1 MKIFKVVKWLF
12 VIGFVLGLLLIFAV
26 PLLLNSAH
34 AREQIS
40 AILSDVLDREVTMN
54 DHSVSLL
61 LGRVEITDLTV
72 ANPQD
77 FPAGKLLQAKDLQL
91 EVSIRELLSGRIE
104 GVMTGEGVTLH
115 VLKRGDRTNLHGLAP
130 ESSTQDEESADLWL
144 QLHLKDSR
152 VVIEDLDQKQTL
164 TLDGVDIDVF
174 MSNRAGRENTRLQL
188 RIDSMQRGPFQVND
202 LSAHLMHNKDGDG
215 ERIDL
220 TGLQAK
226 LGSGGR
232 LEGSVSLPL
241 PSGGRQPEWQAKL
254 ELKDVGIDDSI
265 RPVAQTFF
273 PLAASEHA
281 QFDGRL
287 QGSFE
292 LRGRGITWDAIKPQ
306 LRGSGRVGLSTVSLA
321 PGNLITLLTQ
331 WAGRQPGPIEL
342 NDCGAQFTIGSGR
355 VNFQRLSA
363 NGDEVRYDLTGA
375 VTLDG
380 ALWLNM
386 NAMPL
391 LKRYSPREH
400 AKLERYI
407 KEIPIPIRG
416 TISRPR
422 PTLPRTA
429 DLLTQ
434 VGKDGKKKLLDWLG
448 QELEEELERQN
459 KKKNR

>member
-1 MKIFKVVKWLF
+1 M
-12 VIGFVLGLLLIFAV
+12 
-26 PLLLNSAH
+26 
-34 AREQIS
+34 
-40 AILSDVLDREVTMN
+40 
-54 DHSVSLL
+54 
-61 LGRVEITDLTV
+61 
-72 ANPQD
+72 
-77 FPAGKLLQAKDLQL
+77 LLQAEDLQL

-115 VLKRGDRTNLHGLAP
+115 VLKRGDRTNLDGLAP
-130 ESSTQDEESADLWL
+130 ESPEQDGESADLLL

-164 TLDGVDIDVF
+164 TLDGVGIDVF

-188 RIDSMQRGPFQVND
+188 HVDSIQRGPFRVSD
-202 LSAHLMHNKDGDG
+202 LSATLMHNKDGEG

-226 LGSGGR
+226 LGAGGR

-241 PSGGRQPEWQAKL
+241 PSGGRQPEWRAKL

-273 PLAASEHA
+273 PLAASERA
-281 QFDGRL
+281 QFDGLL

-292 LRGRGITWDAIKPQ
+292 LRSRGITWDAIKPQ
-306 LRGSGRVGLSTVSLA
+306 LRGSGRVRLTAVSLA
-321 PGNLITLLTQ
+321 PGNLMTLLTQ
-331 WAGRQPGPIEL
+331 WAGRQPKPLEL
-342 NDCGAQFTIGSGR
+342 TDCGAQFEIKNNR
-355 VNFQRLSA
+355 VKFDRLSA
-363 NGDEVRYDLTGA
+363 SGDEVRYDLKGS

-391 LKRYSPREH
+391 LKRYSRREH
-400 AKLERYI
+400 DKLVRYI

-416 TISRPR
+416 TISHPR
-422 PTLPRTA
+422 PKLPRMA

-434 VGKDGKKKLLDWLG
+434 VGKEGKDKLLDWLEKEL
-448 QELEEELERQN
+448 QEKLERQN